1 MGSVK
6 NFMFENRGMSFV
18 FQIERIYGTQLHFV
32 MRFSS

>member
-6 NFMFENRGMSFV
+6 NFIFENLGLSFV

-32 MRFSS
+32 MRWSS